1 MRETHSVLGNVWPL
15 VGRDLELAAISLA
28 RSDRSCC
35 GVVVSASAGVGKSRL
50 AREACAEAQA
60 IGMPTLWAQA
70 TASSATIP
78 LGALAALI
86 PAEVRSGDPL
96 ALVRE
101 SSAAVRAAA
110 EGGTVLLA
118 VDDAHLLDS
127 MSATVVLQL
136 AATPDVFVLATIR
149 TGEATPDAVDS
160 LWKDA
165 GARRMELARI
175 SDDAIVQLVEAGLEG
190 PVEHATMR
198 QIVDGCAGNPLY
210 ARELVVGAIE
220 DGRMRRVRGLWRM
233 EGRPGVSPSLRA
245 LIKRRIGTLEA
256 EVLRPLE
263 LLALGEPLRVG
274 ELAGLTSFES
284 LQGGEER
291 GMLAVTGASDDAEVG
306 LAHPLYGDVIRA
318 EMPVLRARAHRLRL
332 AETIQRREPLT
343 PEDALRAARWLM
355 DAGTE
360 IPPELLLDAADAAS
374 IGDPELAMVLA
385 QRAAEGDGGLR
396 AVRLLARSHTMLN
409 RFAEAEAVLAA
420 AEPQASRAAADVA
433 GSKDPEVELYVGQ
446 RLHVLYWGL
455 RRADE
460 TRVFLARAE
469 GWSTDP
475 DWPAKF
481 EPERILI
488 DGFNEG
494 FVDRLPEIR
503 KQLGRPDLDDRKRYL
518 MEFSLGV
525 ALMEA
530 GRLREA
536 DAIARR
542 LRPRPPLRWGR
553 TAYAFLLACV
563 VGDESGEDWLDLRAY
578 LRRTLREAAG
588 VGDREAAGLAA
599 STLGSLAFHGGRYR
613 DAERW
618 LAEAEVQLEHHDTF
632 DTVTLIRAL
641 EVGIACFTG
650 DPAGARTALA
660 SMRKRAAQ
668 REPRPVRSVY
678 LACGEGWAAR
688 AQDAAAGAEVFLQH
702 ADTETDPS
710 NRSRLLHQAL
720 RAGAR
725 PGPLAAAMRELSDR
739 CDCRLIDAR
748 TAHAIALAEHD
759 GEALLTAGEE
769 LAAIGY
775 GASAVDAIVAG
786 AQRFLEEGRLDSARR
801 AATRARDLHPTGQG
815 WELPVID
822 GLGGVAVELTRREA
836 QIATLAA
843 RGLTNQEIADQLVLS
858 VRTVETYVY
867 RAMQKRGVEHRHDL

>member
-1 MRETHSVLGNVWPL
+1 VRETHSVLGNVWPL
-15 VGRDLELAAISLA
+15 VGRDPELAMISSA

-110 EGGTVLLA
+110 DGGMVVFA
-118 VDDAHLLDS
+118 VDDAHLLDA

-136 AATPDVFVLATIR
+136 ASTPDVFVLATIR
-149 TGEATPDAVDS
+149 TGEATPDAIDS

-165 GARRMELARI
+165 GARRIELERI
-175 SDDAIVQLVEAGLEG
+175 SDDAIVQLVEIGVEG

-198 QIVDGCAGNPLY
+198 QIVDACAGNPLY

-220 DGRMRRVRGLWRM
+220 DGSMRCERGLWRI
-233 EGRPGVSPSLRA
+233 EGRPAVTPSLRA
-245 LIKRRIGTLEA
+245 LIKRRIGALEPD
-256 EVLRPLE
+256 VLGPLE

-274 ELAGLTSFES
+274 ELAALTSFEA
-284 LQGGEER
+284 LQSGEER
-291 GMLAVTGASDDAEVG
+291 GMLVVAGAADDADVR

-318 EMPVLRARAHRLRL
+318 EMPVLRARAHRVRL
-332 AETIQRREPLT
+332 ARMIREREPLT

-355 DAGTE
+355 DAGAE

-374 IGDPELAMVLA
+374 IGDPALAAVLA
-385 QRAAEGDGGLR
+385 RRAAQHGGGLR

-409 RFAEAEAVLAA
+409 QFAGAEAVLAA
-420 AEPQASRAAADVA
+420 AEGEAARAAAEVA
-433 GSKDPEVELYVGQ
+433 GSRDPEVELYVGQ
-446 RLHVLYWGL
+446 RMHVLYWGL
-455 RRADE
+455 RRAED

-469 GWSTDP
+469 SWSTDP

-481 EPERILI
+481 EPERIVM
-488 DGFNEG
+488 DGFTDG

-503 KQLGRPDLDDRKRYL
+503 KQLESQELDDRKRYL
-518 MEFSLGV
+518 MEFSLGA

-563 VGDESGEDWLDLRAY
+563 VGDESGEDWLDLQAY
-578 LRRTLREAAG
+578 LRRTLREGAG

-618 LAEAEVQLEHHDTF
+618 LAEAEVQLERHDTF

-641 EVGIACFTG
+641 EVGIACFTE
-650 DPAGARTALA
+650 DPAAARGALA
-660 SMRKRAAQ
+660 SMRKRAGE

-688 AQDAAAGAEVFLQH
+688 AQDAAAGAEVFMQH
-702 ADTETDPS
+702 ADIATDPS

-725 PGPLAAAMRELSDR
+725 PGPIATAMRELSDR
-739 CDCRLIDAR
+739 SDGRLIDAR
-748 TAHAIALAEHD
+748 TAHAVALAAHD
-759 GEALLTAGEE
+759 GEALVTAGEE
-769 LAAIGY
+769 LATIGY
-775 GASAVDAIVAG
+775 VASGVEAIVAG
-786 AQRFLEEGRLDSARR
+786 AEQFLEEGRLDSARR
-801 AATRARDLHPTGQG
+801 AAARARDLHPTGQG

-822 GLGGVAVELTRREA
+822 GLEGVAVELTRREA